1 MLLLPVRK
9 IVRFFWWLPSWG
21 LGKLALT
28 HTMTSQLAADLGSS
42 VYCKLR
48 LAWANVAHMY
58 RLKVKDSETV
68 QVIVE
73 DMQAYRVYIWAEI
86 RWHCLS
92 HVSATWKVQFDSLE
106 NRECSWCSRGGD
118 LRRQWGSFF
127 LFFPTFSSVSQSSR
141 KKQDLCLSSIS
152 TGTYSFT
159 LKRDFHLGKVEF
171 LSDAWR
177 WCWKSL
183 ELI

>member
-106 NRECSWCSRGGD
+106 NRECSWRSRGGD

-127 LFFPTFSSVSQSSR
+127 LFFPPLALLARATERNRICVWAPSLQGLIHSPLKETF
-141 KKQDLCLSSIS
+141 I
-152 TGTYSFT
+152 
-159 LKRDFHLGKVEF
+159 
-171 LSDAWR
+171 
-177 WCWKSL
+177 
-183 ELI
+183 